1 MDINKR
7 VYCSNCDNN
16 VNYSIRKG
24 VIENYKG
31 YKVDV
36 EEKIAVCNVCNNDIY
51 VSEIESENF
60 KRLYSKYKE
69 LADIISGEEIIS
81 FRNDYNISQRELT
94 SILNWGKMTINRYER
109 GAVPSQSYNDLL
121 KLIIS
126 NQDIFKEKVE
136 DAFQCERIT
145 QKTYDKVQDKLKKS
159 SKDYFKEVITDSLT
173 HIEDEYNGYR
183 KFDIERLMNLL
194 SYIADNVDL
203 YKTSMNKYLWFI
215 DFENFK
221 ENVRSITGL
230 RYMRFTYGPIIE
242 DFKYE
247 EILNFFDDKIV
258 KEEFEEDCK
267 ITTKIKSKK
276 NYDLSIFKKEELEVI
291 NNVINKLKE
300 KSCTEISNLSHEEEG
315 WIQNDNRDLISY
327 DFADKSKLTFK

>member
-159 SKDYFKEVITDSLT
+159 SKDYFKEVVTDSLT

-276 NYDLSIFKKEELEVI
+276 NYDLSIFKEEELEVI

-327 DFADKSKLTFK
+327 DFADKLKLTFK

>member
-276 NYDLSIFKKEELEVI
+276 NYDLSIFKEEELEVI

-327 DFADKSKLTFK
+327 DFADKLKLTFK

>member
-327 DFADKSKLTFK
+327 DFADKLKLTFK